1 MTAIPS
7 KRGRAAFWLGRDQR
21 PAEKKKRRE
30 TKGVK
35 TPLGGLITQVGLSFL
50 MNAVRHLTFWFSSTL
65 HANPP
70 PPPSLSLPHSAQAF
84 HDAFSDFIAWLRVTE
99 RKIQR
104 DDPLKLEVAELKT
117 GLTYLQVRP
126 AEYGRVSL
134 IPGPLLHKVISMG
147 AMYLSSCA
155 FHHVH
160 FLCYI
165 CSFIAHY

>member
-1 MTAIPS
+1 M
-7 KRGRAAFWLGRDQR
+7 
-21 PAEKKKRRE
+21 
-30 TKGVK
+30 K

-134 IPGPLLHKVISMG
+134 IPGPLLHKVIEYGNNVLILMCISP
-147 AMYLSSCA
+147 CA
-155 FHHVH
+155 FFVLYM
-160 FLCYI
+160 FFYSALLTVGWLQC
-165 CSFIAHY
+165 CFSLMFGLVLV